1 MFEKLYQKIRLL
13 KYKDK
18 EPYSSLYKIIG
29 FYPKNIQLY
38 EQAFLHKSSSVET
51 KNGKW
56 LNNERLEFLG
66 DAILDAVVADIV
78 YRRYPNKKEGFL
90 TTTRSKIVSRE
101 TLNKVAIELG
111 LDKMI
116 IYSSRMNTHNNHIYG
131 NALEALIGAIYLD
144 FGYEKCFTFVERILI
159 SQHLNIDKLAK
170 KQVNFKSNLIEWG
183 QKNKEEFEFRVLESF
198 NDNDGNP
205 VFQTGVFLADKEIGI
220 GIGFSKKESQQQASR
235 MALKKLHSDN
245 ELKAFIAERK
255 RQRIAN
261 ENTSLPSPEETT
273 EENNTTEA
281 ASS

>member
-1 MFEKLYQKIRLL
+1 MILY
-13 KYKDK
+13 
-18 EPYSSLYKIIG
+18 
-29 FYPKNIQLY
+29 
-38 EQAFLHKSSSVET
+38 
-51 KNGKW
+51 
-56 LNNERLEFLG
+56 
-66 DAILDAVVADIV
+66 
-78 YRRYPNKKEGFL
+78 
-90 TTTRSKIVSRE
+90 
-101 TLNKVAIELG
+101 
-111 LDKMI
+111 
-116 IYSSRMNTHNNHIYG
+116 
-131 NALEALIGAIYLD
+131 
-144 FGYEKCFTFVERILI
+144 
-159 SQHLNIDKLAK
+159 
-170 KQVNFKSNLIEWG
+170 
-183 QKNKEEFEFRVLESF
+183 KEEFEFRVLESF